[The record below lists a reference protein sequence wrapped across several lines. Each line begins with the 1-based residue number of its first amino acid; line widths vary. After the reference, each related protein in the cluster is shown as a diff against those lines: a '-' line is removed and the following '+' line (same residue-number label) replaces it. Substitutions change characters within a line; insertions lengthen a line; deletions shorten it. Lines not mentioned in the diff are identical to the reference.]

1 MALQKR
7 AGKSLESSLQS
18 FLPLVAGAKS
28 WLSSSQRT
36 CNLIE
41 KFGRKGTELKG
52 VFFTEGQ
59 IATAKVVGAG
69 SVTSDRQNI
78 SIEILKERLAE
89 QAIAQGANAV
99 DNYKY
104 VQKGSVWSF
113 SSTRWVMTG
122 RLLQA
127 EE

>member
-1 MALQKR
+1 M
-7 AGKSLESSLQS
+7 
-18 FLPLVAGAKS
+18 VD
-28 WLSSSQRT
+28 
-36 CNLIE
+36 

-52 VFFTEGQ
+52 IFFTEGE
-59 IATAKVVGAG
+59 IASAKVVGVG
-69 SVTSDRQNI
+69 SVSSDRQNI
-78 SIEILKERLAE
+78 SIELLKEKLAE

-99 DNYKY
+99 DNWRY
-104 VQKGSVWSF
+104 VQKGAVWSF

>member
-1 MALQKR
+1 M
-7 AGKSLESSLQS
+7 
-18 FLPLVAGAKS
+18 V
-28 WLSSSQRT
+28 
-36 CNLIE
+36 E

-52 VFFTEGQ
+52 IFFTEGQ
-59 IATAKVVGAG
+59 IASAKVVGNG
-69 SVTSDRQNI
+69 SASSDRQNI
-78 SIEILKERLAE
+78 SIEILKEKIAE
-89 QAIAQGANAV
+89 QAIAVGANAV
-99 DNYKY
+99 DNFKY

>member
-1 MALQKR
+1 LATDGKQGALR
-7 AGKSLESSLQS
+7 VAAATRLTHV
-18 FLPLVAGAKS
+18 LPHTD
-28 WLSSSQRT
+28 WQ
-36 CNLIE
+36 
-41 KFGRKGTELKG
+41 
-52 VFFTEGQ
+52 
-59 IATAKVVGAG
+59 
-69 SVTSDRQNI
+69 
-78 SIEILKERLAE
+78 
-89 QAIAQGANAV
+89 QAIAKGANAV